1 MPDSITLQFSAS
13 ANDYGTVEH
22 KQLAFLAM
30 AEALLTWR
38 PVIDHLAT
46 LRKGKGFAHA
56 RAHGRAVAWC
66 QQESSRFVRD
76 LFSLDVP
83 SLAKLLAPCI
93 ARDPARINLTATR
106 PNSEPPTLPPL
117 DGLSVKEK
125 RQCTREHKAALKVYE
140 AQAPKLGR
148 RLRRE
153 SYPAYLRYARWYIQH
168 VVAHASIKRLVEDE
182 IYPDGYEPS
191 GRRDVQRG
199 IDRITD
205 LLSLPPRPN
214 RSK

>member
-13 ANDYGTVEH
+13 ADDYGTVEH
-22 KQLAFLAM
+22 KQLAFVAM

-38 PVIDHLAT
+38 PVIDRFAT
-46 LRKGKGFAHA
+46 LRKSKGFAHA
-56 RAHGRAVAWC
+56 RSHGRDVPWC
-66 QQESSRFVRD
+66 EQESNRLVRD
-76 LFSLDVP
+76 LFACDVP
-83 SLAKLLAPCI
+83 SIAKLLAPCI
-93 ARDPARINLTATR
+93 ARDPVGINLTANR
-106 PNSEPPTLPPL
+106 PNCEPPILAPL

-125 RQCTREHKAALKVYE
+125 RQRIREHKAAVKVYE

-148 RLRRE
+148 RLRPE

-168 VVAHASIKRLVEDE
+168 VVAHESIKRLVEDE
-182 IYPDGYEPS
+182 VYPDGYQPS

-214 RSK
+214 RRK